1 MSKNFYNLLREKNKL
16 EKERDKALSKLLQS
30 IIDWEFGGGS
40 ERKKMLEEYKKVMA
54 DIKVIQQHLE
64 LELAGEVSDKA
75 EFWTRER
82 K

>member
-30 IIDWEFGGGS
+30 IIDWEIFGGG
-40 ERKKMLEEYKKVMA
+40 ERKKMLEEYKKIMA

-64 LELAGEVSDKA
+64 LELAGEVADKA
-75 EFWTRER
+75 EF
-82 K
+82 